1 MIVGSKKSA
10 TVRAMYA
17 KRSDKAIECE
27 LSEIKI
33 SDIAPFVESVYL
45 YGSCARNE
53 QTYGSDVDLLIELTP
68 TFDKAEK
75 KSVMIS
81 KLRGRLNNL
90 GESMPEVEAKFV
102 IGDKWKSD
110 ESLFYRNIRR
120 DVRKLW

>member
-1 MIVGSKKSA
+1 MIVGSKKPA

-17 KRSDKAIECE
+17 KRSDKAIECA